1 VTRAKTAFAA
11 LQAANPVP
19 VERNGGR
26 RSVSAIRVALALVA
40 LAICFLVVAPA
51 VGIRV
56 PALDFWTA
64 DKAPPKIVEDF
75 ASLSEGAPPGMD
87 PGAISG
93 QARKVTLPGG
103 HILWVAP
110 TRHGGFCTQGIVGG
124 GCDKLGTV
132 PLGVSWGASRVS
144 LEEMKRTPVPTGIF
158 DRVDGFVN
166 AEYADW
172 VEVRFADGETYR
184 PKLTWVS
191 EPIGAG
197 FFFYE
202 VPADR
207 RRPGHEI
214 EAIVALNGDGD
225 VVFEDS
231 HAARTS
237 LAGVRMDDRDE
248 KVRLATR
255 SGEAVIWE
263 APTRYEGRCA
273 WLEYHDRTLLFVPC
287 LPKGYPFP
295 PFALRFVP
303 LRSEVLLIGAVDR
316 KYASVEIRFADDE
329 KIVARP
335 RDGFLLTEIPV
346 EHLVRGREAALILGR
361 DSDGNELAP
370 RLPVSAFGGRHY
382 RCLAPLPVDEDVR
395 EPFCL

>member
-1 VTRAKTAFAA
+1 MTRAKAAFAA

-19 VERNGGR
+19 VAPTPER
-26 RSVSAIRVALALVA
+26 RSSRVIRVSLVLVA
-40 LAICFLVVAPA
+40 LAVCFLLVAPA
-51 VGIRV
+51 VGIRIPV
-56 PALDFWTA
+56 LDFWAA

-87 PGAISG
+87 PGAIPG
-93 QARKVTLPGG
+93 EARKVTLPGG

-132 PLGVSWGASRVS
+132 PLGVSWGASSVS
-144 LEEMKRTPVPTGIF
+144 LEEIKRTPVATGIF
-158 DRVDGFVN
+158 DRIDGFVN
-166 AEYADW
+166 AEYADS
-172 VEVRFADGETYR
+172 VEIRFADGEIYR
-184 PKLTWVS
+184 PELVWIS

-197 FFFYE
+197 FFLYE

-214 EAIVALNGDGD
+214 EAIVALDADGD

-231 HAARTS
+231 RAARTS
-237 LAGVRMDDRDE
+237 LAGAHLDDREE

-255 SGEAVIWE
+255 NGEAVIWE

-273 WLEYHDRTLLFVPC
+273 WLEYHGRTLLFVPC

-303 LRSEVLLIGAVDR
+303 THSTVLLVGAVDR
-316 KYASVEIRFADDE
+316 KHASVEIRFADGE
-329 KIVARP
+329 KLVTRP
-335 RDGFLLTEIPV
+335 RNGFLLAELPV
-346 EHLVRGREAALILGR
+346 EHLVRGREATLVVGH
-361 DSDGNELAP
+361 DGNGDELAP
-370 RLPVSAFGGRHY
+370 RVPVSAFGGRHY
-382 RCLAPLPVDEDVR
+382 RCLAPLPLDEDVR
-395 EPFCL
+395 EAFCP